1 MNNLYENNMKT
12 LSKAL
17 EYCETAFSH
26 KEIIEVLS
34 SDDDIKKQ
42 LCILNL
48 DELNNQLEADILVN
62 NLTKHSGPVRE
73 TASYKI
79 LEFISSPDY
88 NTFFQSEDIMN
99 TFVSAV
105 ADINPS
111 VSRNAVQIL
120 KYVQNTDYIYKSL
133 IETINNILEN
143 IDNET
148 KNRSYVQN
156 KKNFSLYWNLE
167 AIISIADKITA
178 GNELVEILK
187 ETAKSADYTIR
198 EKTAKTARKFSCKN
212 PAFLFVTDLLKNDV
226 NIYVKKYI

>member
-12 LSKAL
+12 LSKAI
-17 EYCETAFSH
+17 EYCDTAFSH
-26 KEIIEVLS
+26 EEIINVLS

-48 DELNNQLEADILVN
+48 NNLNNQSEADILVN
-62 NLTKHSGPVRE
+62 NLIRHAGPVRE

-79 LEFISSPDY
+79 FDFISNPSY
-88 NTFFQSEDIMN
+88 NAFFQSENIIN
-99 TFVSAV
+99 SFISAV

-120 KYVQNTDYIYKSL
+120 KYVQDSDYIYKSV
-133 IETINNILEN
+133 IKIINNILEN

-167 AIISIADKITA
+167 AIISISDKITS
-178 GNELVEILK
+178 GDELIEILK
-187 ETAKSADYTIR
+187 TTAKSSDYTIR
-198 EKTAKTARKFSCKN
+198 EKTAKTAKILSLKN
-212 PAFLFVTDLLKNDV
+212 PKFFCVIDILKNDE